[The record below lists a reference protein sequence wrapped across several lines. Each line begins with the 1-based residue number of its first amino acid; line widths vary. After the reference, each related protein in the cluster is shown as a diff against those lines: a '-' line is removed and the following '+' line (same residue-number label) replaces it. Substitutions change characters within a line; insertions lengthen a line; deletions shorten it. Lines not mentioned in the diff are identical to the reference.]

1 MTAEQLQV
9 KEVGSVASSS
19 PYHPRTRA
27 ERGKQLRPTTTG
39 NLESRS
45 ARGRLKRERQI
56 ERRFAWAFLLVVA
69 GTTVYLLLRSPWGIA
84 VLRHW
89 HIVL

>member
-1 MTAEQLQV
+1 
-9 KEVGSVASSS
+9 VASSSS

-27 ERGKQLRPTTTG
+27 ERGNKVRPA
-39 NLESRS
+39 NAVSLESRS

-56 ERRFAWAFLLVVA
+56 ERRFAWAFVVVVA
-69 GTTVYLLLRSPWGIA
+69 GTTLYLLLRSPWGIT

-89 HIVL
+89 HIIL